1 MNLAQELV
9 LPIQGTFESSD
20 FNNGS
25 LLFIGTATVL
35 LRYAGFTILTDP
47 NFLHEGD
54 HIHLGYGLQ
63 ATRTTNPALDIEQ
76 LPSLDFVVLS
86 HFHAD
91 HFDRIVIEK
100 LNKNLPIITT
110 DEAVGKLKDNGFT
123 NLHAL
128 KTWEK
133 LTVKKGN
140 AQVSITA
147 MPGRHGP
154 GILASILPEVMGSM
168 LEFQSED
175 RTVFRLYTSGD
186 TLVYDDLKEIPKRY
200 SDIDLALLHLG
211 GTKAFGV
218 LLTMD
223 AKQGVQAIQIIQ
235 PHLTIPIHYND
246 YTVFKSPLEDFIEAV
261 KVAGLE
267 NRVRYLSHGETY
279 AFTVN
284 LE

>member
-1 MNLAQELV
+1 MNSVQELV
-9 LPIQGTFESSD
+9 LPVKGTFESSD
-20 FNNGS
+20 LSNGS
-25 LLFIGTATVL
+25 ILFIGTATVL

-63 ATRTTNPALDIEQ
+63 ATRTTNPALDLEQ
-76 LPSLDFVVLS
+76 LPPLDFVVLS

-91 HFDRIVIEK
+91 HFDRVVIEK
-100 LNKNLPIITT
+100 LDKNLPIITT
-110 DEAVGKLKDNGFT
+110 DEAVGKLKDKGFQH
-123 NLHAL
+123 LQAL

-154 GILASILPEVMGSM
+154 GVLAAILPEVMGSM
-168 LEFQSED
+168 LEFQTKN
-175 RTVFRLYTSGD
+175 RTVFRLYISGD
-186 TLVYDDLKEIPKRY
+186 TLVYDDLREIPKRY

-211 GTKAFGV
+211 GTKALGI

-246 YTVFKSPLEDFIEAV
+246 YTVFKSPLEDFMEAV